1 MKNLNLLLISV
12 VVMVGLG
19 GFLAIGLSFAY
30 RKLKVEEDPRL
41 KKILEALPGLNC
53 GVCGYASC
61 EDFARN
67 LMEGKAPVDG
77 CKAGGAN
84 VAGQLQGIL
93 GKGSSEGKEI
103 RKARLKCNAR
113 ESQKIKIVDYRGLKT
128 CLAADNLGS
137 SGFSCFDG
145 CLGLGDCVKICPV
158 SAIKMTEGRP
168 QINLS
173 KCIGCGLCVK
183 ACPRGLIDIVVLKRD
198 TRKLVIVGCNSTQG
212 SAATRKMCEAGCIAC
227 GKCVKVC
234 PVDAI
239 KIENFKAII
248 DHFKCIACGKCVE
261 ACPTRAIYMT
271 EVVPAK

>member
-12 VVMVGLG
+12 IVMVGLG
-19 GFLAIGLSFAY
+19 GFLAIGLSLAY

-41 KKILEALPGLNC
+41 KKILEALPGSNC
-53 GVCGYASC
+53 GACGYASC
-61 EDFARN
+61 ENFARN
-67 LMEGKAPVDG
+67 VMEGKAPVNG

-84 VAGQLQGIL
+84 VTGQLQEIL

-103 RKARLKCNAR
+103 HKARLKCNAR
-113 ESQKIKIVDYRGLKT
+113 ESQKTKIVDYCGLNT

-145 CLGLGDCVKICPV
+145 CLGLSDCIKVCPV

-183 ACPRGLIDIVVLKRD
+183 ACPRGLIDLVILKED
-198 TRKLVIVGCNSTQG
+198 TRKLVVVGCNSTQG
-212 SAATRKMCEAGCIAC
+212 PAATRKMCEAGCIAC

-234 PVDAI
+234 PVEAI
-239 KIENFKAII
+239 TIEDSKASI
-248 DHFKCIACGKCVE
+248 DLLKCTGCGKCVE

-271 EVVPAK
+271 EVVTAK